1 MTAAELEQ
9 RAIERGRL
17 RARYAEPQ
25 RRYHTLTH
33 VQRVLDVVDS
43 LAGLTADHATVR
55 LAAWFH
61 DAVYVPG
68 RDDNERL
75 SADLAADTLLGLGVD
90 HALVAEVSRL
100 VLLTEDHVV
109 DAADRNGQV
118 LSDADLAIL
127 GAPEAEYDAFASAVR
142 EEYAHVPHALYVN
155 GRSAILRSIAGRER
169 IYSTEWARSQWDA
182 AARANLAREI
192 AALDREVDVS
202 G

>member
-1 MTAAELEQ
+1 MTAATFEE
-9 RAIERGRL
+9 RAVDHGAL
-17 RARYAEPQ
+17 RSRYAEEQ

-43 LAGLTADHATVR
+43 LADRAADSATVR

-68 RDDNERL
+68 QDDNERR
-75 SADLAADTLLGLGVD
+75 SADLAAETLLDLGAD

-109 DAADRNGQV
+109 DSADRNGQV

-127 GAPEAEYDAFASAVR
+127 GAPAAEYDAFAAAVR
-142 EEYAHVPHALYVN
+142 EEYAHVPHQLYVV
-155 GRSAILRSIAGRER
+155 GRSAILRSIAGREQ
-169 IYSTEWARSQWDA
+169 IYCTDWARAQWDA

-192 AALDREVDVS
+192 AELEADVS